1 MTVNEGAHLHSG
13 NVLVNAMITTRSRLY
28 QLVDKEKWRC
38 LNCNELIERKNR
50 NILEP
55 PRKPSECPSYDT
67 KDFEEKHDLKY

>member
-1 MTVNEGAHLHSG
+1 
-13 NVLVNAMITTRSRLY
+13 MITTRSGLY

-55 PRKPSECPSYDT
+55 PRKPSECPSCGT
-67 KDFEEKHDLKY
+67 KDFEEKYDLKY